1 MAAGFINV
9 LKPPG
14 PTSREVVERLQEILG
29 IDKAGHGGTLDPLA
43 CGVLPVALGR
53 CTRLLEY
60 VQGERKCYRVE
71 VVFGIKTTSHD
82 LEGEVV
88 ERSPVER
95 LEEERLL
102 RALPHFTGEIE
113 QVPPMFSAI
122 RHRGRR
128 LYDLAREGKEL
139 PRQARKI
146 IVYELK
152 VIKIWPEGPYPRALL
167 EVTCSKGTYVRTLCH
182 DLGEF
187 LGYGAASQFLLRT
200 QAGPFKIETA
210 WALEEIVR
218 VAKEGRRDFLL
229 PPEAGVQHLP
239 AVVVKK
245 EGAKRFLD
253 GSFVP
258 VGLWKEWPSG
268 LCRGARVRL
277 HKEEGGF
284 LGIALYSE
292 RMGEGFLKPE
302 KVIFTLD

>member
-1 MAAGFINV
+1 MLEGFINV

-14 PTSREVVERLQEILG
+14 PTSRGVVDRLRQMLG
-29 IDKAGHGGTLDPLA
+29 VEKVGHGGTLDPLA
-43 CGVLPVALGR
+43 SGVLPIAVGR
-53 CTRLLEY
+53 STRLLEY
-60 VQGERKCYRVE
+60 IQGERKCYRVE
-71 VVFGIKTTSHD
+71 VIFGLKTTTHD

-95 LEEERLL
+95 LKEEHLL

-122 RHRGRR
+122 RHQGRR

-146 IVYELK
+146 TIYELRL
-152 VIKIWPEGPYPRALL
+152 VRIWPEGPYPRALL
-167 EVTCSKGTYVRTLCH
+167 EVVCSKGTYVRTLCH

-187 LGYGAASQFLLRT
+187 LGCGAASLFLLRIS
-200 QAGPFKIETA
+200 AGPFKIETA
-210 WALEEIVR
+210 WTLEEIAR
-218 VAKEGRRDFLL
+218 TAQEGRRDFLL

-239 AVVVKK
+239 AVVVKQ
-245 EGAKRFLD
+245 EGAQKFL
-253 GSFVP
+253 
-258 VGLWKEWPSG
+258 SG
-268 LCRGARVRL
+268 CFLPIAFCHKLPAKLSKGTRVRL
-277 HKEEGGF
+277 HREEGKF

-302 KVIFTLD
+302 KVIFTSG